1 LTFGSI
7 GDPYLHRAKTLAFH
21 PEERPRIEEGWRATV
36 ATGAPFEKEA
46 RIRRADGEYR
56 WFLIRAVPLRDEL
69 GRIVKW
75 YGTIT
80 DIEDARRRNR

>member
-1 LTFGSI
+1 VACDRGDWGTFREGS
-7 GDPYLHRAKTLAFH
+7 PH
-21 PEERPRIEEGWRATV
+21 PA
-36 ATGAPFEKEA
+36 
-46 RIRRADGEYR
+46 ADGEYR